1 MNLQERYNSIS
12 TKAKWGIGI
21 AAAVVVSPLAYV
33 IIKGTV
39 GLVVAG
45 VAGLAVVHGAPYL
58 SMKFANWKIK
68 AIKAEARENPI
79 ETMENLLIAKRQAFK
94 EFKVNVET
102 AVTARN
108 GFKTKIEEF
117 AKKYPARA
125 KEFQDQLARMNDLV
139 ERKKRA
145 LGDAE
150 RMLEDGKN
158 KLDEMKAYW
167 DMSQAAQAA
176 NKAAGMDTGDL
187 YERMKADTACDAV
200 FESMNRAFAEM
211 EVAASLDVSTAE
223 KPQELAYSE
232 PVVLITPV
240 NAAVAQPVK
249 RG

>member
-1 MNLQERYNSIS
+1 MNLQERYDSLN

-21 AAAVVVSPLAYV
+21 AAAVVISPLAYV
-33 IIKGTV
+33 IVKGAV

-45 VAGLAVVHGAPYL
+45 VTGLAVVHGAPYL
-58 SMKFANWKIK
+58 AMKFANWKIK

-94 EFKVNVET
+94 EFQANVTT

-108 GFKTKIEEF
+108 GFKTKIDEF

-125 KEFQDQLARMNDLV
+125 KEFQEQLSRMNELV

-145 LGDAE
+145 LSDAE
-150 RMLEDGKN
+150 QMLEDGKN

-200 FESMNRAFAEM
+200 LESMNRAFAEM
-211 EVAASLDVSTAE
+211 EVAASLDVSAVE
-223 KPQELAYSE
+223 QPQALSYSE
-232 PVVLITPV
+232 AVVLPIGVTQ
-240 NAAVAQPVK
+240 AAPVK
-249 RG
+249 VVK